1 MFSDICDEKS
11 HQLIVILL
19 YKSKIEPLGSDCHW
33 IPHVQPLST
42 FLLLTAGK
50 HHSILNWYESTY
62 FFFKKNILDDY
73 VSRRF
78 QCSWE
83 RLPGT
88 VNLVSILRK
97 TCPHQKD
104 ENALTKEVKV
114 LWSGRTFLK
123 MSPTQRSIKITLAAG
138 TSIEWGGRQKQ
149 VL

>member
-1 MFSDICDEKS
+1 MFSDISDEKS

-19 YKSKIEPLGSDCHW
+19 YKSKIESLGSDCHW
-33 IPHVQPLST
+33 KSHVQPLST
-42 FLLLTAGK
+42 FLLLATGK
-50 HHSILNWYESTY
+50 HHLILNWYESKY
-62 FFFKKNILDDY
+62 FLKIILDDY

-83 RLPGT
+83 RLPRT

-104 ENALTKEVKV
+104 ENTLKKEVKV
-114 LWSGRTFLK
+114 LWSGRTYLK
-123 MSPTQRSIKITLAAG
+123 VSPTQGSFKITLAVG
-138 TSIEWGGRQKQ
+138 TSIEWGGRQKH